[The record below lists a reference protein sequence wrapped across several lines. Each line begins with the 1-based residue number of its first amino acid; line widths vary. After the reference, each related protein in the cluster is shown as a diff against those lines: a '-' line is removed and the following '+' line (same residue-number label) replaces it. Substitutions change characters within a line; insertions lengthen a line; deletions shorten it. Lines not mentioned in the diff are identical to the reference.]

1 MNRALLDSVR
11 RVSPGAAPAP
21 DGIPRATPRSL
32 DELAHVVGLAAN
44 EQWRIRVE
52 GRSTWCPADAPADLA
67 ISTAAL
73 DAIPAVAPA
82 DLVAT
87 AQAGVPLSALGR
99 TLASHGVWLVIDP
112 PGHPDRS
119 LGSVLATATAGPLR
133 HAAGPVRDHVLGV
146 TVVTGTGAVV
156 RAGGRVVKNVA
167 GYDLTKLAVGG
178 FGAFGIVV
186 EAHLRL
192 RALPAAQATLLAR
205 ASLGEALDLALA
217 VASCGADLAALE
229 LLSPGLTGAPLWTLL
244 VRILGTETGVQ
255 GAAAR
260 ARGAG
265 GQWQEADGSAAR
277 GIGQAV
283 SRAALDAPVSLRLGV
298 LPDGLPEALDL
309 LGRFLDTGLV
319 SAAAG
324 RGGIRWSGAA
334 SAGAI
339 RSLRHQAAE
348 REIPLTLERAPWP
361 LRQAVGHFGA
371 YREGVGRLTA
381 RLRDVFDPRRLLVVP
396 LDGAEDG

>member
-1 MNRALLDSVR
+1 MSRALLDAVR
-11 RVSPGAAPAP
+11 RVSPGAAPAA
-21 DGIPRATPRSL
+21 DGIPRAAPRSL
-32 DELAHVVGLAAN
+32 DELAHVVGLAAA
-44 EQWRIRVE
+44 EAWRIRVE
-52 GRSTWCPADAPADLA
+52 GRSTWAPPDAPADLA

-87 AQAGVPLSALGR
+87 AQAGVPLSTLGR
-99 TLASHGVWLVIDP
+99 TLASHGVWLALDP

-119 LGSVLATATAGPLR
+119 LGSVIATGTAGPLR
-133 HAAGPVRDHVLGV
+133 HSAGPVRDQVLGV

-178 FGAFGIVV
+178 FGGFGIVV

-217 VASCGADLAALE
+217 VAGCGADLAALE

-244 VRILGTETGVQ
+244 VRILGTKSGVQ
-255 GAAAR
+255 GAADR
-260 ARGAG
+260 VRGAG
-265 GQWQEADGSAAR
+265 GQWQAADGSAAR
-277 GIGQAV
+277 GIDQAV

-309 LGRFLDTGLV
+309 LGRVLDSGLV
-319 SAAAG
+319 SASAG
-324 RGGIRWSGAA
+324 RGGVRWSGSA

-339 RSLRHQAAE
+339 RSLRHQLAE

-361 LRQAVGHFGA
+361 LRRAVGHFGA

-381 RLRDVFDPRRLLVVP
+381 RLRDVFDPHRLLVVP